1 MSNPLQHLRAR
12 LDAVDR
18 QIVEALAE
26 RQRLIGE
33 VAASKLERSDSAIRD
48 LGREEALL
56 TRIVALAEQ
65 QGADPILLTQLYQQ
79 ILQASV
85 RWQQQRVVDRDNPN
99 RPRIVAYQGRAGSYS
114 HAAAVHFFAV
124 AQEEVTLVG
133 HSSFRSLLDAVAE
146 ERADIALLP
155 IENTTAGSIDE
166 ALDLLGRSGLAIV
179 GEEIQRVD
187 HCLVGAASVP
197 LESIRQVFSH
207 PQALRQCTQ
216 FLAQHPTMRRE
227 PWTDTASSVAHIAS
241 LGDPTA
247 AAIAS
252 AEAAA
257 LYGLPILTRGIADQT
272 ENYTR
277 MVLVSREQI
286 QVDHRIPCK
295 TSAFFATRRLVECL
309 HALDRHG
316 LTVSTLVARPRPHQP
331 WQYRYYCDFEGNL
344 GEAETRAAV
353 DELASHTDW
362 LRILGSYPSR
372 TGAPHRHAT
381 PRPESPLEAA
391 RSPLDVVRLGDWAI
405 GTAPIVITAITGRSE
420 ANAAWKAGAGAV
432 LGTYPDPGLEAA
444 RTAGLA
450 VVESV
455 TKASD
460 VSSAAERADGLWLG
474 PDAADNPELLKAA
487 SLVDRPLFLVRPSGT
502 SREAWLSLSQ
512 ELEAGGNRQVI
523 LVHAGGHGIDGRS
536 LDVVDLAAL
545 RQLCAKPMLL
555 DIRRLAPVGPDL
567 VAAAAA
573 VGIAGT
579 VVGSADAVAHARLGL
594 DNRS

>member
-1 MSNPLQHLRAR
+1 MGGVGQPRPMSNPLQHLRAR

-33 VAASKLERSDSAIRD
+33 VAASKLERSDGAIRD

-344 GEAETRAAV
+344 GEAERGA
-353 DELASHTDW
+353 LMFP
-362 LRILGSYPSR
+362 ILSSQC
-372 TGAPHRHAT
+372 
-381 PRPESPLEAA
+381 
-391 RSPLDVVRLGDWAI
+391 W
-405 GTAPIVITAITGRSE
+405 TA
-420 ANAAWKAGAGAV
+420 
-432 LGTYPDPGLEAA
+432 
-444 RTAGLA
+444 
-450 VVESV
+450 
-455 TKASD
+455 
-460 VSSAAERADGLWLG
+460 
-474 PDAADNPELLKAA
+474 
-487 SLVDRPLFLVRPSGT
+487 
-502 SREAWLSLSQ
+502 
-512 ELEAGGNRQVI
+512 
-523 LVHAGGHGIDGRS
+523 
-536 LDVVDLAAL
+536 
-545 RQLCAKPMLL
+545 LC
-555 DIRRLAPVGPDL
+555 
-567 VAAAAA
+567 
-573 VGIAGT
+573 
-579 VVGSADAVAHARLGL
+579 
-594 DNRS
+594 